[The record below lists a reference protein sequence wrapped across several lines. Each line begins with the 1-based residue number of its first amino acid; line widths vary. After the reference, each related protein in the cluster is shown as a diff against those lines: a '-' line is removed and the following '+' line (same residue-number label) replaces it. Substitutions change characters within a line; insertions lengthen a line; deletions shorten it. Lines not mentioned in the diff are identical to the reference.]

1 MGAISRVFKKATK
14 AVKNVTKGVTRA
26 FKKVGKGIAKVGK
39 GIWNGVKKI
48 GKEAFKAYGKISSKL
63 GPIGMIGLS
72 MAMPYLMPGFTSTAG
87 GLWTKFG
94 AKMGIKATAGQAGF
108 GWANHAT
115 NPFLRTIGQIGGNIY
130 KGTNFIKGTAQ
141 GISQTIGKTFEGF
154 ASQGTVKDK
163 IASGFS
169 NLYKGTSEVLTG
181 KAGFGTM
188 TSQTTQSVLNAGGQ
202 AIGPFGGN
210 TYASLGSTSIPTY
223 NPNTLLQTGG
233 IELGNV
239 NVANKFI
246 FDAQSAAMSN
256 AQVFKNFSAES
267 TKYLNTLRKV
277 GVDDH
282 TAYQYLRNNGVG
294 ADGILD
300 YSLSKDFA
308 QASGMPGNI
317 GFEFTGQ
324 NIKGS
329 FDAVNANYNMR
340 ITKPKIDGDAFA
352 ESDSLLNPKK
362 GTSATDKVLSSLK
375 STIFGDDGQQGDAYA
390 INPIKTGQVNMD
402 TSGYGGTLVA
412 GASDGLLLN
421 QAQKAFFKN
430 QNLDIMKG

>member
-14 AVKNVTKGVTRA
+14 AVKKVTKGVTKA

-48 GKEAFKAYGKISSKL
+48 GGAAFKAYGKLSSKL
-63 GPIGMIGLS
+63 GPVGMIGLS
-72 MAMPYLMPGFTSTAG
+72 MAMPYLMPGFTSAAG
-87 GLWTKFG
+87 GLWTNFG
-94 AKMGIKATAGQAGF
+94 AKATT
-108 GWANHAT
+108 WANSTT

-154 ASQGTVKDK
+154 ASQGTIKDK

-169 NLYKGTSEVLTG
+169 NLYRGTSEVLTG

-188 TSQTTQSVLNAGGQ
+188 TSQTTQSVLNAAGK
-202 AIGPFGGN
+202 IGPFDGGA
-210 TYASLGSTSIPTY
+210 YASLGSTSIPTY

-256 AQVFKNFSAES
+256 AGVFKNFSAES

-294 ADGILD
+294 ADGVLD
-300 YSLSKDFA
+300 YSLSKDFIETGGVGA
-308 QASGMPGNI
+308 YD
-317 GFEFTGQ
+317 FTGQ

-340 ITKPKIDGDAFA
+340 ITKPKVDGESFA

-362 GTSATDKVLSSLK
+362 GTSKTDKVLSSLK
-375 STIFGDDGQQGDAYA
+375 STIFSDDGQQGDPYA
-390 INPIKTGQVNMD
+390 LAPIKTAKVNLD
-402 TSGYGGTLVA
+402 TTGYGGTNVA
-412 GASDGLLLN
+412 GVTDGSLLTK
-421 QAQKAFFKN
+421 AQREFFLN
-430 QNLDIMKG
+430 QNLNIMKG

>member
-14 AVKNVTKGVTRA
+14 AVKNVTKGVTKA

-48 GKEAFKAYGKISSKL
+48 GGAAFKAYGKLSSKL
-63 GPIGMIGLS
+63 GPVGMIGLS
-72 MAMPYLMPGFTSTAG
+72 MAMPYLMPGFTSAAG
-87 GLWTKFG
+87 GLWTNFG
-94 AKMGIKATAGQAGF
+94 AKSVT
-108 GWANHAT
+108 WANSTT

-154 ASQGTVKDK
+154 ASQGTIKDK

-188 TSQTTQSVLNAGGQ
+188 TSQTTQSVLNAAGK
-202 AIGPFGGN
+202 IGPFDGGA
-210 TYASLGSTSIPTY
+210 YASLGSTSIPTY

-256 AQVFKNFSAES
+256 AGVFKNFSAES

-308 QASGMPGNI
+308 QAPGMPGNI
-317 GFEFTGQ
+317 GFEFNGQ

-340 ITKPKIDGDAFA
+340 ITKPKVDGESFA

-362 GTSATDKVLSSLK
+362 GTSKTDKVLSSLK
-375 STIFGDDGQQGDAYA
+375 STIFSDEGQQGDPLALA
-390 INPIKTGQVNMD
+390 PIKTAKVNLD
-402 TSGYGGTLVA
+402 TTGYGGTNVA
-412 GASDGLLLN
+412 GVTDGSLLTK
-421 QAQKAFFKN
+421 AQREFFLN
-430 QNLDIMKG
+430 QNLNIMKG

>member
-14 AVKNVTKGVTRA
+14 AVKKVTKGVTKA

-48 GKEAFKAYGKISSKL
+48 GGAAFKAYGKLSSKL
-63 GPIGMIGLS
+63 GPVGMIGLS

-87 GLWTKFG
+87 GLWTNFG
-94 AKMGIKATAGQAGF
+94 AKMGVKGGVT
-108 GWANHAT
+108 GWANSTT
-115 NPFLRTIGQIGGNIY
+115 NPFLKTIGTIGQNIY

-154 ASQGTVKDK
+154 ASQGTFKDK

-169 NLYKGTSEVLTG
+169 NLYRGTSEVLSG

-188 TSQTTQSVLNAGGQ
+188 DSVS
-202 AIGPFGGN
+202 
-210 TYASLGSTSIPTY
+210 ASKILDVTGSTLGSTSIPTY

-239 NVANKFI
+239 NIANKFV
-246 FDAQSAAMSN
+246 FDAQSAAMRN
-256 AQVFKNFSAES
+256 AGVFKNFSAES

-277 GVDDH
+277 GIDDN

-294 ADGILD
+294 LDGTLD

-308 QASGMPGNI
+308 QTSGMPGNI

-340 ITKPKIDGDAFA
+340 ITQPKVDGDAFA

-362 GTSATDKVLSSLK
+362 GTSNTDKVLSSLK
-375 STIFGDDGQQGDAYA
+375 STIFGDDGQLGDPYA
-390 INPIKTGQVNMD
+390 ITPINSGQVNFA
-402 TSGYGGTLVA
+402 TSGYGGTKVA
-412 GASDGLLLN
+412 GVTEGSLLN
-421 QAQKAFFKN
+421 DAQLNFFRN
-430 QNLDIMKG
+430 QNLNIAKG

>member
-1 MGAISRVFKKATK
+1 MGAISRVFKSATK
-14 AVKNVTKGVTRA
+14 AVKKVTKGVTKA

-48 GKEAFKAYGKISSKL
+48 GGAAFKAYGKLSSKL

-72 MAMPYLMPGFTSTAG
+72 MAMPYLMPGFTSSAG
-87 GLWTKFG
+87 GLWTNFG
-94 AKMGIKATAGQAGF
+94 AKMGVKGGVT
-108 GWANHAT
+108 GWANSTT
-115 NPFLRTIGQIGGNIY
+115 NPFLKTIGTIGQNIY

-154 ASQGTVKDK
+154 ASQGTIKDK

-188 TSQTTQSVLNAGGQ
+188 ESVSAQKILNVGQ
-202 AIGPFGGN
+202 QIGPFDGGAYQ
-210 TYASLGSTSIPTY
+210 TLKSTQIPVY
-223 NPNTLLQTGG
+223 NSKTLLQTGG

-239 NVANKFI
+239 NVANKFV
-246 FDAQSAAMSN
+246 FDANAAAMKN
-256 AQVFKNFSAES
+256 AGVFKNFTAES
-267 TKYLNTLRKV
+267 TKYLNTLRKT
-277 GVDDH
+277 GIDDQ

-294 ADGILD
+294 ADGVLD
-300 YSLSKDFA
+300 YSLSKDFIETGGVGA
-308 QASGMPGNI
+308 YD
-317 GFEFTGQ
+317 FTGQ

-340 ITKPKIDGDAFA
+340 ITKPKVDGDAFA

-362 GTSATDKVLSSLK
+362 GTSKTDKVLSSLK
-375 STIFGDDGQQGDAYA
+375 STIFSDDGQQGDAYA
-390 INPIKTGQVNMD
+390 MSPIKTNNIALD
-402 TSGYGGTLVA
+402 TTGYGRTLVA
-412 GASDGLLLN
+412 GVTEGSLLN
-421 QAQKAFFKN
+421 KAQLEFFKN

>member
-14 AVKNVTKGVTRA
+14 AVKNVTKGVTKA

-48 GKEAFKAYGKISSKL
+48 GGAAFKAYGKLSSKL

-94 AKMGIKATAGQAGF
+94 AKMGVKATAGQAGF

-154 ASQGTVKDK
+154 ASQGTIKDK

-169 NLYKGTSEVLTG
+169 NLYRGTSEVLTG
-181 KAGFGTM
+181 KAGMGTM
-188 TSQTTQSVLNAGGQ
+188 TSQTTQSVLNAAGK
-202 AIGPFGGN
+202 IGPFDGGA
-210 TYASLGSTSIPTY
+210 YSSLGSTSIPTY

-246 FDAQSAAMSN
+246 FDAQSAAMNN
-256 AQVFKNFSAES
+256 AGVFKNFTEES

-300 YSLSKDFA
+300 KSLSKDFVMGGPA
-308 QASGMPGNI
+308 NQYGS
-317 GFEFTGQ
+317 FTGQ
-324 NIKGS
+324 NIKDS

-340 ITKPKIDGDAFA
+340 ITKPKVDGESFT

-362 GTSATDKVLSSLK
+362 GTSKTDKVLSSLK
-375 STIFGDDGQQGDAYA
+375 STIFSDDGQMADPLAT
-390 INPIKTGQVNMD
+390 PIKTADVNFA
-402 TSGYGGTLVA
+402 TSGYGATKVA
-412 GASDGLLLN
+412 GVTEGSLLN
-421 QAQKAFFKN
+421 DAQLNFFRN
-430 QNLDIMKG
+430 QNLDIKGTV

>member
-1 MGAISRVFKKATK
+1 MGSIVRKVFKP
-14 AVKNVTKGVTRA
+14 VKKVVSKVTKGVSKA
-26 FKKVGKGIAKVGK
+26 AKKIGKGIAKIGK
-39 GIWNGVKKI
+39 GVWNGVKEI
-48 GKEAFKAYGKISSKL
+48 GGKAFELYGKISNKL

-72 MAMPYLMPGFTSTAG
+72 MAMPYLMPGFTGAAG
-87 GLWTKFG
+87 GLWTNFG
-94 AKMGIKATAGQAGF
+94 AKAAT
-108 GWANHAT
+108 WSSHAT

-154 ASQGTVKDK
+154 ASQGTIKDK

-188 TSQTTQSVLNAGGQ
+188 TSQTTQSVLNAAGK
-202 AIGPFGGN
+202 IGPFDGGA
-210 TYASLGSTSIPTY
+210 YSSLGSTSIPTY

-246 FDAQSAAMSN
+246 FDAQSAAMNN
-256 AQVFKNFSAES
+256 AGVFKNFSAES

-300 YSLSKDFA
+300 KSLSKDFVMGGPA
-308 QASGMPGNI
+308 NQYST
-317 GFEFTGQ
+317 FTGQ
-324 NIKGS
+324 NIKDS

-340 ITKPKIDGDAFA
+340 ITKPKVDGDAFA

-362 GTSATDKVLSSLK
+362 GTSKTDKVLSSLK
-375 STIFGDDGQQGDAYA
+375 STIFSDDGQQGDPLALA
-390 INPIKTGQVNMD
+390 PIKTAKVNLD
-402 TSGYGGTLVA
+402 TTGYGGTNVA
-412 GASDGLLLN
+412 GVTDGSLLTK
-421 QAQKAFFKN
+421 AQREFFLN
-430 QNLDIMKG
+430 QNLNIMKG

>member
-14 AVKNVTKGVTRA
+14 AVKNVTKGVTKA

-48 GKEAFKAYGKISSKL
+48 GGAAFKAYGKLSSKL

-72 MAMPYLMPGFTSTAG
+72 MAMPYLMPGFTSAAG
-87 GLWTKFG
+87 GLWTNFG
-94 AKMGIKATAGQAGF
+94 AKMGVKATATQAGF

-130 KGTNFIKGTAQ
+130 KGANFIKGTAQ
-141 GISQTIGKTFEGF
+141 GISQTISKTFEGF
-154 ASQGTVKDK
+154 ATQGTIKDK
-163 IASGFS
+163 VASGFS

-181 KAGFGTM
+181 KAGMGTM
-188 TSQTTQSVLNAGGQ
+188 TSQTTQSVLNAAGK
-202 AIGPFGGN
+202 IGPFDGGA
-210 TYASLGSTSIPTY
+210 YASLGSTSVPTY

-340 ITKPKIDGDAFA
+340 ITKPKVDGESFA

-362 GTSATDKVLSSLK
+362 GTSKTDKVLSSLK
-375 STIFGDDGQQGDAYA
+375 STIFSDDGQMGDPLVT
-390 INPIKTGQVNMD
+390 PIKTANVNLD
-402 TSGYGGTLVA
+402 TTGYGGTLVA
-412 GASDGLLLN
+412 GVTEGSLLN
-421 QAQKAFFKN
+421 DAQLNFFRN
-430 QNLDIMKG
+430 QNLNIAKG